1 MSKQLNVN
9 LAFTADTTAAK
20 RNLDDLKKRLSDLA
34 SIGVN
39 KGISEDLK
47 RASVAAKDLQM
58 HLGKAMDVNTGN
70 LNLKQ
75 FHASLEQSKQS
86 LSGITNDL
94 LKGGLVGEQAFMGM
108 AKSISNANINLNKT
122 QTLMGNFVTT
132 LKNAARWQISSA
144 LIHGIVGSLQS
155 SVNYAKKL
163 DESLNEIRIV
173 TGKNTDEMAHF
184 ALQANKA
191 AKELASTTGR
201 YTEASLIFAQQGLG
215 DKEIKERTDAVIKMS
230 NVTKE
235 SADEVSS
242 YMTSIWNNFQGEKE
256 NLVEYA
262 DVITALGAATA
273 ASSAEIA
280 NGLQKFSA
288 LGQQIGLSYDYAA
301 TALATVVSKTR
312 QSEEIVGTAFK
323 TIFARIQG
331 LNLGETLDDG
341 TTLNK
346 YSAALDAV
354 GINIKDANG
363 NLKDMDKI
371 LDELGAKWNMLAKD
385 EQVALAQTV
394 AGTRQYNQLIALMG
408 SWQSDFQK
416 NLITAKD
423 SAGALESQANIFGD
437 SWEAA
442 SNRVRASMESIYSNM
457 IPTQSVIKAT
467 NSLAEVLDLVGQITG
482 AFGGLEGMIL
492 MVSSVMVNKFQ
503 ADIAQSIQSGIAN
516 VQQFGLNLKQ
526 SIGLLNGGPGNV
538 GAAIKGD
545 AAAIQAQGQK
555 SLDNYEKNGKTQMQK
570 DYTASL
576 DQAVNTNRV
585 SDAFKKQIEALQQ
598 IDAIQSKIA
607 INSQNLTTQEKEKL
621 SIYLQQ
627 IQKLSEA
634 EALVADQ
641 IEDLEIA
648 QEKLKDS
655 DMAKYIDRAEFGY
668 GKYGEGAQ
676 LVVSGKFK
684 GAKAD
689 EEGKKA
695 AKQMKLLWNEVNSDL
710 DKVEGKIGGIS
721 FKYDEQY
728 RSIRMIAESETDALV
743 ARQKTLDALL
753 EISKVNTDVN
763 RITKNSNVLSSEK
776 LKILQAIISKEL
788 ESKDINAATKEV
800 LVKANKELSKKNPT
814 FDAEKFSR
822 NMNDALR
829 NTIKTGSSI
838 GITAERMGEAVNH
851 GREMSNQT
859 QKAAEAAQQTRNAWE
874 LVTSTIEQ
882 GAQRSISFAG
892 SLSRTIG
899 AMTSVAMAANQI
911 NNAFMQWGNQDIP
924 LTQKLLT
931 SFMAIS
937 TSAGAFIQIMQ
948 GVQSAITAVNEV
960 SAVSTTIS
968 NAAAAAK
975 MADGGAAL
983 QVAIMEGLVT
993 TAKELGTNA
1002 TEEQIAAETLAK
1014 LSKLEGLSADQKKL
1028 IVEHLMAA
1036 AKAKEVGIT
1045 ELQTTAEEFNTLAK
1059 EKGTI
1064 ASIKLAMATNAAI
1077 LPITILVAAIAA
1089 LGVGF
1094 AVVAS
1099 AAAAAHKNMLEQAR
1113 AEVKAGKE
1121 INETINKNKELVKTY
1136 EEAFEVYDKTK
1147 SNKEEMAKAA
1157 RAAANAYKIEGAEV
1171 KILGEKYK
1179 ELGQEIRKARKEELE
1194 NATRTSSTATNGAK
1208 AIFKEAMDEG
1218 TGELTTVD
1226 KYDDK
1231 GRQIGEGRE
1240 VYRAKFYN
1248 GSNGLSDQSGLD
1260 EDEYAINAAYED
1272 LQRFSDTKLKY
1283 VKIAGSQM
1291 TIETDQSVEQMRAA
1305 YLEVQKLLGEAT
1317 KKGNVLDSEL
1327 YQEAYKWLE
1336 KSKEAFKDL
1345 EEAKQFEIDN
1355 KADLA
1360 ILNRIESRKEE
1371 IKTLEDYQKVV
1382 AEVTKELQNDKS
1394 LKDAF
1399 GDDLEEKVKE
1409 TLTSKLGE
1417 NKDFET
1423 LNNKSLIA
1431 KQLYEKFKNQGT
1443 SQSEINKLLDGLDI
1457 TVLAKMNIDE
1467 QYSIEQVRKT
1477 IAGMQ
1482 EETDRNKIVAKVE
1495 TIKGAQDKLKKNMT
1509 SEAYGKYEE
1518 ESGLSWGKE
1527 GIVDYTEFLSKTYE
1541 QQRDYL
1547 NQIQA
1552 NELENLKTQTEDT
1565 IAKKQAIIDT
1575 LEKGNFNGALDD
1587 LINRQLEEIARLKEE
1602 NNRTILEI
1610 LTSFQTL
1617 QEMDDAWKESVNSA
1631 GEEGASYNVYAEA
1644 LTRLAGQYETC
1655 TIEVQA
1661 YNEALK
1667 AGNQEQ
1673 LDAAEGNLK
1682 VAVAAS
1688 EAAKAYQLNA
1698 ELIKSQA
1705 KEIAKAGD
1713 VSLQSATRIAI
1724 ANQRMNRGVKNLSSN
1739 WEKWSKAIQGSDHT
1753 LGDYNEALDGMRDAL
1768 ADLTGT
1774 INKAS
1779 IPQDFFNNK
1788 TKEGRKHL
1796 ALMGEAAKG
1805 SQKAINMLGISLAKT
1820 GVQTLNLEKYLH
1832 LTQEEMEDIGT
1843 IKLKLEGLEN
1853 MRSEVIEG
1861 MNALE
1866 EAVKNGTIKAGDDI
1880 TSLMNGTGQSWA
1892 EGLNEMARVTGMS
1905 VDQMN
1910 ELLNQLGVETEVNV
1924 TDVKVKRK
1932 VPQYTEHTTVK
1943 ITDPGDPEKGTPPSW
1958 DKTTYTTQGE
1968 SIPVEEYMQVAQIGP
1983 EGKAGQAKVKF
1994 TGTSG
1999 TGNNYGGVSP
2009 SSVSGK
2015 GSKGGGGKGKSAPDK
2030 QTGERKKKD
2039 EAERYHV
2046 LTQQVERLNSL
2057 LSRTATLKDRA
2068 FGRDKLRKIQEEISL
2083 QDKLIKKYEELGKAI
2098 QKNLKSDR
2106 KKLSKIGA
2114 KFNKDG
2120 TIKNYEKLYEQGGA
2134 INEYNKEV
2142 DAFNKLDGT
2151 AQAEKD
2157 KKYKSKK
2164 DSNGNK
2170 YSGFLDYLSKTVEKR
2185 ISDARDRIDKY
2196 EESLAKKEENKQSI
2210 LEAKNAKFD
2219 LKLNRIQYVVDL
2231 KINVRDR
2238 DIKQLEFLLERLE
2251 DKDFHAAKAL
2261 ANIGK
2266 QTDANL
2272 KKIKDYR
2279 LGINELLK
2287 QGGFNKG
2294 IDKFFNGKHKLSEL
2308 KLTQEALDQLESYID
2323 GLAEVNNQLR
2333 EMRTKAWEQVNTEFE
2348 KYLEKLDRGISKLEH
2363 LKKITEHYQNIVG
2376 ILGKRFLNFSN
2387 ELLDKMNEA
2396 TVSQSQDILRANKAK
2411 LDALQS
2417 NYAKTRAI
2425 DTKGWSDQAL
2435 KEHQNLLN
2443 KMEDELKNAK
2453 EAFMSSWEDSLQA
2466 AAKRYE
2472 DAVENIINKFE
2483 KTISGLNRNLSD
2495 LQENYKRAADIDDQ
2509 YLADYEK
2516 IYQLTKLT
2524 REINKVIDD
2533 TKNIANKKELR
2544 KLAEEINKIQNEG
2557 TKISEYD
2564 LSVLQKKFELKKAEL
2579 ALKEAQNA
2587 KSNVSMVRGEDG
2599 SFSYLY
2605 TANEED
2611 VTKAQQ
2617 NYEDKL
2623 HEMQVLN
2630 TNYIKSLQ
2638 ENIISTQKECADA
2651 LAKIKQSD
2659 YSSYEEWRAAIDR
2672 TQAYYNEKMNF
2683 YYSQLNGA
2691 LTNNKNL
2698 YDYDWKNYSDL
2709 TGYKISQDKDYVDKF
2724 EETQYSIQTGFKSI
2738 QQAHEAWK
2746 SASAN
2751 LLNEM
2756 SDAYMNWKNNVD
2768 TAMSLAGTSVENF
2781 GKTVQTETENNKTN
2795 SKEMADDVKTMAQ
2808 EMETNFNQIIEKIR
2822 TWEEEYG
2829 SSIDRAINKNLEL
2842 IESFNKLKA
2851 VMAEE
2856 AERELNKPSKP
2867 TKSKPKKS
2875 NKNDSNQP
2883 PSPSPVPDISSTD
2896 DPKEEQS
2903 KSFSSATW
2911 DRVQQAYAAINSGKW
2926 SNGHDT
2932 RHQKGLL
2939 DHFTLEEIRLGQQL
2953 INLTYGRGQGG
2964 MGMSWA
2970 EAKKKL
2976 GFDTGGYTGE
2986 WGDKS
2991 GKLAFLHQK
3000 EIVLNSD
3007 DTTNF
3012 LNAISMVRDIAKMI
3026 DLNAAAASAN
3036 ASSSLRSAT
3045 AGNLLQTAPPQNIQI
3060 HAEFPDATDHSE
3072 IEQAFNNL
3080 INTASQYAGRTNI

>member
-47 RASVAAKDLQM
+47 RASTAAKDLQM

-242 YMTSIWNNFQGEKE
+242 YMTSIWNNFQGEKQ

-331 LNLGETLDDG
+331 LNLGETLEDG

-371 LDELGAKWNMLAKD
+371 LDELGTKWNMLAKD

-416 NLITAKD
+416 NLTTAKN

-467 NSLAEVLDLVGQITG
+467 NSLSEVLDLVGQITG

-503 ADIAQSIQSGIAN
+503 ADIAQSIQSGMAN
-516 VQQFGLNLKQ
+516 VQQFGLSLKQ
-526 SIGLLNGGPGNV
+526 SVGLLSGGPGNV
-538 GAAIKGD
+538 GAALRGD
-545 AAAIQAQGQK
+545 AAAIQSQGQK

-576 DQAVNTNRV
+576 DQVINANRV

-607 INSQNLTTQEKEKL
+607 INSQNLTVQEKEKL
-621 SIYLQQ
+621 SIYLEQ

-634 EALVADQ
+634 EALIADQ
-641 IEDLEIA
+641 LENLEIA
-648 QEKLKDS
+648 QEKLKDT

-668 GKYGEGAQ
+668 GNSGEGAQ

-684 GAKAD
+684 GKDAD
-689 EEGKKA
+689 EKGIKTAE
-695 AKQMKLLWNEVNSDL
+695 QMQQLWDEVNSDL
-710 DKVEGKIGGIS
+710 DMVEGKVGGIS

-728 RSIRMIAESETDALV
+728 KSIRMIAESETDALI

-763 RITKNSNVLSSEK
+763 RVTKDSNVLNSEK

-788 ESKDINAATKEV
+788 ESKDINAQTREV
-800 LVKANKELSKKNPT
+800 LTKANKELSKKNPT
-814 FDAEKFSR
+814 FDAEKFSK

-882 GAQRSISFAG
+882 GAQRAISFAG

-937 TSAGAFIQIMQ
+937 TSAGAFIQIMKN
-948 GVQSAITAVNEV
+948 VQSVIVAVNEANAA
-960 SAVSTTIS
+960 SAAISTM
-968 NAAAAAK
+968 AAAAK
-975 MADGGAAL
+975 MADGGASL
-983 QVAIMEGLVT
+983 KVAVMEGLVT
-993 TAKELGTNA
+993 TAKELGTEA
-1002 TEEQIAAETLAK
+1002 TEEQIVAETVSK
-1014 LSKLEGLSADQKKL
+1014 LSKLEGLTVDQKKVL
-1028 IVEHLMAA
+1028 VEYLVAS
-1036 AKAKEVGIT
+1036 AKAKGIAIT
-1045 ELQTTAEEFNTLAK
+1045 EMQTTAEEFNTLAK
-1059 EKGTI
+1059 MKGTI

-1077 LPITILVAAIAA
+1077 LPITILVAAVAA
-1089 LGVGF
+1089 LGIGF

-1099 AAAAAHKNMLEQAR
+1099 AAAAAHKNTVEQA
-1113 AEVKAGKE
+1113 AAQVKAGKQTTE
-1121 INETINKNKELVKTY
+1121 QINKNKELVKTY
-1136 EEAFEVYDKTK
+1136 EDAFEVYDKTK

-1171 KILGEKYK
+1171 KILSERYRELAKEIREKRKK
-1179 ELGQEIRKARKEELE
+1179 ELEEASGTL
-1194 NATRTSSTATNGAK
+1194 SQATNGAK
-1208 AIFKEAMDEG
+1208 TGFSEAMTDDI
-1218 TGELTTVD
+1218 GEFTTVGGD
-1226 KYDDK
+1226 AEKRGQNSGK
-1231 GRQIGEGRE
+1231 K
-1240 VYRAKFYN
+1240 VYQAKFDN
-1248 GSNGLSDQSGLD
+1248 GSWGLSSQSGKN
-1260 EDEYAINAAYED
+1260 EDEYAINAAYDD

-1283 VKIAGSQM
+1283 VKMVGGEMIV
-1291 TIETDQSVEQMRAA
+1291 ETDQTVEQMREA
-1305 YLEVQKLLGEAT
+1305 YKEVQTLLAEAA
-1317 KKGNVLDSEL
+1317 KKGDVLDSEL
-1327 YQEAYKWLE
+1327 YQQAYKWLE
-1336 KSKEAFKDL
+1336 KSKQAYQDL
-1345 EEAKQFEIDN
+1345 EEAKQSELDN
-1355 KADLA
+1355 KADLV

-1371 IKTLEDYQKVV
+1371 IKTLEDYQRVL
-1382 AEVTKELQNDKS
+1382 EETTKELQNDES
-1394 LKDAF
+1394 LKNAF
-1399 GDDLEEKVKE
+1399 GDELQDKVKE
-1409 TLTSKLGE
+1409 TLAAKLSD
-1417 NKDFET
+1417 NKDFEA
-1423 LNNKSLIA
+1423 LNNKNLIA

-1482 EETDRNKIVAKVE
+1482 EETDRNKIIAKVE

-1518 ESGLSWGKE
+1518 DSGLSWGKE
-1527 GIVDYTEFLSKTYE
+1527 GIIDYTEFLSKTYE

-1552 NELENLKTQTEDT
+1552 SELENLKTQTENT

-1575 LEKGNFNGALDD
+1575 LESKNFNGSLDE
-1587 LINRQLEEIARLKEE
+1587 LINKQLEEIARLKEE
-1602 NNRTILEI
+1602 NNRTTLEI

-1617 QEMDDAWKESVNSA
+1617 QEMENSWKESVNSA

-1655 TIEVQA
+1655 TTEVQA

-1667 AGNQEQ
+1667 AGNREQ

-1698 ELIKSQA
+1698 ELIKTQA

-1739 WEKWSKAIQGSDHT
+1739 WEKWGKAIKGSDHT
-1753 LGDYNEALDGMRDAL
+1753 LGDYNEALEGMRDAL

-1843 IKLKLEGLEN
+1843 IKLKLDGLEN

-1892 EGLNEMARVTGMS
+1892 EGLNEMARTTGMS
-1905 VDQMN
+1905 VEQMN
-1910 ELLNQLGVETEVNV
+1910 ELLNQLGVDTEVNV
-1924 TDVKVKRK
+1924 TDVQVQRK
-1932 VPQYTEHTTVK
+1932 VPQYIEHSDIVVTKPANTEEGIPASWEKHTH
-1943 ITDPGDPEKGTPPSW
+1943 
-1958 DKTTYTTQGE
+1958 TTQGP
-1968 SIPVEEYMQVAQIGP
+1968 SIDATEFMQVAQIGP
-1983 EGKAGQAKVKF
+1983 EGKAGKAKVKF

-2009 SSVSGK
+2009 SSVSSK
-2015 GSKGGGGKGKSAPDK
+2015 GSKNGGKSKSAPDK

-2046 LTQQVERLNSL
+2046 LTQQIERLNNL
-2057 LSRTATLKDRA
+2057 LSKTASLKDRA

-2083 QDKLIKKYEELGKAI
+2083 QDKLTKKYEALGKAI
-2098 QKNLKSDR
+2098 QKNLKSD
-2106 KKLSKIGA
+2106 KKALSKIGA

-2164 DSNGNK
+2164 DSKGNK
-2170 YSGFLDYLSKTVEKR
+2170 YSGFLDYLSKTVEKK
-2185 ISDARDRIDKY
+2185 ISNARERIDKY
-2196 EESLAKKEENKQSI
+2196 EDSIAKKEENKQAI

-2495 LQENYKRAADIDDQ
+2495 LQENYKRASDIDGQ

-2524 REINKVIDD
+2524 REINKTIDD
-2533 TKNIANKKELR
+2533 TSNIANKKELR
-2544 KLAEEINKIQNEG
+2544 KLTEEINKIQKDG

-2611 VTKAQQ
+2611 VAKAQQ

-2630 TNYIKSLQ
+2630 ANYIKSLQ
-2638 ENIISTQKECADA
+2638 ENILSTQKECADA

-2691 LTNNKNL
+2691 LANNKNL

-2709 TGYKISQDKDYVDKF
+2709 TGYKMSQDKDYVDKF
-2724 EETQYSIQTGFKSI
+2724 EETQYSIQSGFKST

-2746 SASAN
+2746 NASAN

-2756 SDAYMNWKNNVD
+2756 SNAYKNWKNDVD
-2768 TAMSLAGTSVENF
+2768 TAMKTAGTSVEDF
-2781 GKTVQTETENNKTN
+2781 SKTVQTETENNKTN
-2795 SKEMADDVKTMAQ
+2795 SKAMANDVKTMAQ
-2808 EMETNFNQIIEKIR
+2808 EMESNFNDIIRKIT
-2822 TWEEEYG
+2822 TWENEYG
-2829 SSIDRAINKNLEL
+2829 NSIDRAINKNNEL
-2842 IESFNKLKA
+2842 IESFNRLKLA
-2851 VMAEE
+2851 MAGE
-2856 AERELNKPSKP
+2856 AEKEFSKPSKP
-2867 TKSKPKKS
+2867 TKSKPKKGD
-2875 NKNDSNQP
+2875 KGNDNQLP
-2883 PSPSPVPDISSTD
+2883 PPPPVPDISGTD
-2896 DPKEEQS
+2896 GPKEDNP

-2932 RHQKGLL
+2932 RHKKGLL
-2939 DHFTLEEIRLGQQL
+2939 DHFTTEEIRLGQQL
-2953 INLTYGRGQGG
+2953 INLTYSRSQGG

-3045 AGNLLQTAPPQNIQI
+3045 AGNLLQTAPPQTIQI